1 MPLKHEICQVA
12 HVSKYCRRDVEAPM
26 CCGISG
32 ASFVAI
38 SEGHIR
44 IFCSSALS
52 EFLTAAI
59 FVERIT

>member
-1 MPLKHEICQVA
+1 
-12 HVSKYCRRDVEAPM
+12 M
-26 CCGISG
+26 CYGISG

-52 EFLTAAI
+52 EFLTAAT
-59 FVERIT
+59 FVERITCFKVILSFGMLFSVTSASL